1 MSFLILLLAVVVV
14 VGVLLPSDAFQPV
27 SITRGKHGVPHRSLS
42 SLLKQQQTEKWSGEV
57 VTDEDGKIKGCTI
70 TSESETLFTIQIDGE
85 AADLGNFGS
94 VVYRKI
100 TNDAKR
106 QSFVGFR
113 PGTLPPHLL
122 PTYKAFAMNEVAIE
136 ATLEAMQQNDIRPF
150 ESAREEIVFEQISI
164 PPRKQKNKK
173 KKKSRKKKEANTN
186 EAVVQVE
193 DEDEK
198 QPPAWET
205 FDTMQE
211 ALKAGWEVRNMIM
224 MIIRQCILVLVV
236 LFEHISCSQQYI
248 L

>member
-1 MSFLILLLAVVVV
+1 MMMSFLILLLAVVVV
-14 VGVLLPSDAFQPV
+14 GVILPSDAFQPV
-27 SITRGKHGVPHRSLS
+27 SITRGKHGVHHRSLS

-57 VTDEDGKIKGCTI
+57 VSDEDGKIKGCTI

-164 PPRKQKNKK
+164 PPRKQKKKK
-173 KKKSRKKKEANTN
+173 KKKSRKKKANTNN

-193 DEDEK
+193 EEEEK
-198 QPPAWET
+198 PPAWET
-205 FDTMQE
+205 FNTMQE

-236 LFEHISCSQQYI
+236 LFV
-248 L
+248 